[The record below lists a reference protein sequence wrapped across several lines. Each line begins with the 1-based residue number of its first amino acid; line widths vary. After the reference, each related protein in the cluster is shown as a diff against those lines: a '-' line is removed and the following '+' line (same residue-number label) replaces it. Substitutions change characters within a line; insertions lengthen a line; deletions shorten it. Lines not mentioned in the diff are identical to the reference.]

1 MRLRLYEI
9 PELPAQDHPFF
20 LLPVRMA
27 NIAGNEYVY
36 REIGSGQPIL
46 ALPGLWTTS
55 LTFRNLIEPL
65 GDSCHLALPELL
77 DPAGHNLLSDGD
89 YSPEGLAEL
98 ILQIIEGLGLEK
110 VVLVGHGESGL
121 ACLWLALTQPAR
133 IHSVVVIASAIRLT
147 PWQVLK
153 GYWQGR
159 AQSIYWAKAAFLQPD
174 RAALAMLQFQ
184 HQAPGIISRQEMRYV
199 GACWKTLPGALARA
213 RILSQSLRTV
223 YRKDFMQLLESKIA
237 SIGGLTVPLTLI
249 YGKYD
254 RLAPP
259 EHGQKLNRLFTG
271 SELHIGDCGGMVQV
285 EEAQWTAE
293 IIKRSTQSVR

>member
-1 MRLRLYEI
+1 MQALSYTPKEQAVAAKSVRDSR
-9 PELPAQDHPFF
+9 ATSRGSPFF

-36 REIGSGQPIL
+36 REIGSGQPVL

-65 GDSCHLALPELL
+65 GHSCHLLLPELL

-98 ILQIIEGLGLEK
+98 ILRMIEGLGLEK
-110 VVLVGHGESGL
+110 VVLVGHGECGL

-133 IHSVVVIASAIRLT
+133 IHSVLVIASATRLR

-174 RAALAMLQFQ
+174 RAALAMLQYR
-184 HQAPGIISRQEMRYV
+184 HQAPGIVLDKKCATWVNV
-199 GACWKTLPGALARA
+199 GKHCRE
-213 RILSQSLRTV
+213 R
-223 YRKDFMQLLESKIA
+223 
-237 SIGGLTVPLTLI
+237 
-249 YGKYD
+249 
-254 RLAPP
+254 
-259 EHGQKLNRLFTG
+259 
-271 SELHIGDCGGMVQV
+271 
-285 EEAQWTAE
+285 
-293 IIKRSTQSVR
+293 